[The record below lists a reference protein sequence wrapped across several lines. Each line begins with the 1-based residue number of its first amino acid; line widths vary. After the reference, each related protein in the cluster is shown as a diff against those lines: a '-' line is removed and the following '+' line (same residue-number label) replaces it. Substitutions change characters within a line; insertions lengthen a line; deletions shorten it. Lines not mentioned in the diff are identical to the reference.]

1 MVAKAR
7 GRVSRRHPRE
17 MTEAE
22 MQALREAEA
31 QHYFGIS
38 AEEWLRR
45 WHAGEYEGVDNTGVV
60 ALAMLYGLA

>member
-1 MVAKAR
+1 MVAKPR
-7 GRVSRRHPRE
+7 GRVSRRRADE

-38 AEEWLRR
+38 AEEWLRPR
-45 WHAGEYEGVDNTGVV
+45 NAGEYDGIDSSGVV
-60 ALAMLYGLA
+60 ALAILYGFA

>member
-1 MVAKAR
+1 MVAKPR
-7 GRVSRRHPRE
+7 GRASRRRADE

-38 AEEWLRR
+38 AEEWARR
-45 WHAGEYEGVDNTGVV
+45 WHAGEYAGRDDSRTLG
-60 ALAMLYGLA
+60 LAMLFHFV